1 MRSIRSAIILVAAFL
16 LLAGAA
22 PAPTTQPRTV
32 RVAVIGGMNDTGFWE
47 SLAHQFEEKTGI
59 HVEAVATGPKD
70 GISAVFKQGGIDLIT
85 MHASDT
91 LMNLIADGYAMDP
104 QPWARSDMIL
114 VGPSDDPAG
123 IKGMT
128 DAAAALRKIAQTKSP
143 FVVHSS
149 LGAQEVLRGLLESGD
164 IQLDP
169 EHTTILFDDRQRR
182 VLQIATEK
190 KAYTLVGRIPFRRGK
205 IPNGGMSVM
214 VQGDERLRRPFVVA
228 IADPARFA
236 DAHLDEARQLAAF
249 LRDPQTQAWIGQFG
263 KGRFDDSPLFF
274 PIAQRVRAA
283 PPTTQATR

>member
-1 MRSIRSAIILVAAFL
+1 
-16 LLAGAA
+16 
-22 PAPTTQPRTV
+22 
-32 RVAVIGGMNDTGFWE
+32 MNDTGFWE
-47 SLAHQFEEKTGI
+47 ALAHQFEEKTGI

-128 DAAAALRKIAQTKSP
+128 DAAAALRKIAQTKSS

-182 VLQIATEK
+182 VLPNRDGEK
-190 KAYTLVGRIPFRRGK
+190 GLHARWPDPVSKREDPQRRNERDGARRRAAAKAIRRG
-205 IPNGGMSVM
+205 
-214 VQGDERLRRPFVVA
+214 DRRSG
-228 IADPARFA
+228 
-236 DAHLDEARQLAAF
+236 E
-249 LRDPQTQAWIGQFG
+249 
-263 KGRFDDSPLFF
+263 
-274 PIAQRVRAA
+274 VRRC
-283 PPTTQATR
+283 PPR